1 MPDQSSGPLVDLAE
15 RFSDYL
21 PSLTAGLL
29 VLALGVA
36 AGWVAKRALIRILY
50 WLRLDRLAGRAGW
63 RAALGK
69 GDARASLYNVV
80 GGLAMTLVVLLFLNN
95 ALQILGLG
103 VLSEMVGAIVVYLP
117 NLGLAGVVFALGV
130 FLSGLL
136 AARTEEL
143 LEDEDIPRAR
153 LVARLLKGLGF
164 FATGALVLWQLDFA
178 RQVVLAGFL
187 VGFGAVGVAFAI
199 AVGIGS
205 AEAIRRGWESLM
217 TDREEK

>member
-1 MPDQSSGPLVDLAE
+1 MPEQRTGPLVDLAE
-15 RFSDYL
+15 QFSRYL
-21 PSLTAGLL
+21 PDLTAGLL
-29 VLALGVA
+29 VLALGAA
-36 AGWVAKRALIRILY
+36 AGWVAKRVLIRILL
-50 WLRLDRLAGRAGW
+50 WLRLDRLGGRAGW

-80 GGLAMTLVVLLFLNN
+80 GAVAMVLVFLLFLNN
-95 ALQILGLG
+95 ALQILGLS
-103 VLSEMVGAIVVYLP
+103 VLSDMVGRVVVYLP
-117 NLGLAGVVFALGV
+117 NLGLAAAIFGLGV

-143 LEDEDIPRAR
+143 LEEEEIPRAR
-153 LVARLLKGLGF
+153 LVARLLRGLGF

-205 AEAIRRGWESLM
+205 AEAIREGWESLM
-217 TDREEK
+217 SDREEK